1 MGQHVCRHARTVK
14 VDSYA
19 CNPCQ
24 IMQWVCGEWAEKER
38 QWKLSKTRTKIL
50 ALRLLVYFYIFF
62 ICTHVHVLRRTLVLL
77 GVTWLKT
84 GFDLIW
90 SEGRPRKGGGVT
102 AIYGLYKAV
111 CVFNKFRKTLW
122 KVDQNENA
130 YISYQRSRS
139 KTHHNEKDDRK
150 YHRPVCLWHAH
161 RV

>member
-1 MGQHVCRHARTVK
+1 MSEYR
-14 VDSYA
+14 
-19 CNPCQ
+19 
-24 IMQWVCGEWAEKER
+24 I
-38 QWKLSKTRTKIL
+38 
-50 ALRLLVYFYIFF
+50 
-62 ICTHVHVLRRTLVLL
+62 
-77 GVTWLKT
+77 
-84 GFDLIW
+84 DLILGKAKA
-90 SEGRPRKGGGVT
+90 EGGGGGREGAGTGWLT
-102 AIYGLYKAV
+102 AIYGLYTAV